1 MRTDPVST
9 DKEPMPR
16 VPTRLGLLLLAAVAS
31 LPVLAQRGGR
41 GSTPPPAPAP
51 TPPSD
56 EPKSGSDAPTQR
68 GGTGERGTPSKTPS
82 DSDTPKDGKASSEP
96 LTSADHAADYFSIA
110 DYNGDER
117 LNFDEAQ
124 RSLRADR
131 KAFAVYDKDVDGYI
145 SPEEFA
151 ARFAAVIELGGAFPP
166 PLKKPDSRKAPRR
179 SPKELL
185 ETYDTVPDAALDVS
199 ELRKAATDYD
209 VVKPAADELLAT
221 LDRDSSRKLELAEL
235 DALAEILS
243 PSETGEGTQPRAKTV
258 LELFGK
264 SVAREERE
272 GAVYMPAQIPGPVP
286 VFRRLDHDDDGHV
299 TLGDFLELQRPIQV
313 HVRGNAVFATVDTN
327 GDGELSEEEF
337 LDALRTR

>member
-1 MRTDPVST
+1 
-9 DKEPMPR
+9 MPR
-16 VPTRLGLLLLAAVAS
+16 APQRPGVLLLAAVVS
-31 LPVLAQRGGR
+31 LPVISLAQRGGR
-41 GSTPPPAPAP
+41 GSTPPPAPAQ

-56 EPKSGSDAPTQR
+56 APKPASGGSEAPTQR
-68 GGTGERGTPSKTPS
+68 GTPAKTPA
-82 DSDTPKDGKASSEP
+82 DSDAPKDGKSSSEP

-110 DYNGDER
+110 DYNADGR
-117 LNFDEAQ
+117 LNYDEAQ

-131 KAFAVYDKDVDGYI
+131 KSFAVYDQDVDGYI

-185 ETYDTVPDAALDVS
+185 ETYDQVPDAALDVS

-209 VVKPAADELLAT
+209 VTKPAVDELLAT
-221 LDRDSSRKLELAEL
+221 LDRDSSRKLELSEL

-243 PSETGEGTQPRAKTV
+243 PSETGEGTRERAKTV

-299 TLGDFLELQRPIQV
+299 TLGDFVELQRPIQV
-313 HVRGNAVFATVDTN
+313 HVRGSAVFATIDTD
-327 GDGELSEEEF
+327 GDGELSEAEF
-337 LDALRTR
+337 LDALRPRRP